1 MSLTYETLIEFLK
14 NKMGLDTS
22 DIEKDT
28 KLFSSGILDS
38 FSMVELVIFIEKS
51 ADIKLN
57 PTDLR
62 LDNLDSIERIL
73 NFIASLHEA

>member
-14 NKMGLDTS
+14 NKMGVDTS